1 MKSDLAIIFNF
12 IISQW
17 SFTPAAFRDAV
28 INAAIAKFVL
38 SVIWWVTRYLVS
50 KFPENHG
57 LSAISGVLNTKPAKL
72 VVLILDVTLIDV
84 FLFFAVIAA
93 IDLFTQF
100 SVFSLWSSALF
111 SSLLVY
117 MLMVT
122 HADIKRY

>member
-1 MKSDLAIIFNF
+1 MKSDLAVIFNF

-17 SFTPAAFRDAV
+17 SFTPQAFRDAI
-28 INAAIAKFVL
+28 INAALAKFVL
-38 SVIWWVTRYLVS
+38 SAVWWVTRYLVS
-50 KFPENHG
+50 KFPTSGG
-57 LSAISGVLNTKPAKL
+57 LSAISGILNTKPAKL

-84 FLFFAVIAA
+84 FMFFAVIAA

-100 SVFSLWSSALF
+100 SIFSLWSSALF
-111 SSLLVY
+111 ASLLAY